1 MDVRDDDQLNQL
13 VGATVRA
20 LREKAGLSMRA
31 LAASAGVSQPFLSQ
45 VERGV
50 SAPSMSTVYRLAS
63 ALGVVP
69 GDLLPTLPP
78 DPVTVVRASEGQ
90 FLPVTEQVE
99 AARGRILMSQS
110 DRMLELIEYRIEP
123 GQYLEEWFE
132 SQGEMALYVVQGT
145 LDIELQGHGSWRLRS
160 GDLIYHPGMV
170 RHRWLLVDDRPVQVL
185 LVVGRPARS

>member
-90 FLPVTEQVE
+90 FLPVTEHVE

-132 SQGEMALYVVQGT
+132 SEGEMALYVVQGT
-145 LDIELQGHGSWRLRS
+145 LDIELQGHRSWRLRS

-185 LVVGRPARS
+185 LVVGRPVRS

>member
-132 SQGEMALYVVQGT
+132 SEGEMALYVVQGT

-185 LVVGRPARS
+185 LVVGRPVRS

>member
-63 ALGVVP
+63 ALAVVP

-90 FLPVTEQVE
+90 FLPVTEHVE

-132 SQGEMALYVVQGT
+132 SEGEMALYVVQGT
-145 LDIELQGHGSWRLRS
+145 LDIELERHGAWRLRS

-185 LVVGRPARS
+185 LVVGRPVRS